1 MGGFA
6 LNTPTSIEAG
16 ISPTLSSTRRDV
28 LNLQGFLYI
37 MKYFPDIIPDIS
49 EESITDRAES
59 SPLSKALLIVQVGW
73 FCANSVSRF
82 IQNLPLSL
90 LEVSTAA
97 HSFCTLLTYF
107 VWWSK
112 PQNIAEATPI
122 RGRRAKEVHAL
133 LTCSDEE
140 YSKALC
146 MVRRMAVGDFSM
158 PRNNCEHGRI
168 GLAANALR
176 HLLPT
181 PDEPR
186 PKAPFF
192 SSFLFSSPGSLRCY
206 LLEPNM
212 YEAIPMV
219 ISPLLYGLP
228 HFLGWNQLFPTP
240 LERQIWRISTCVVTG
255 SGIFFISILLT
266 LYICVNTGLS
276 NVIGFISTSIVYMVA
291 SSFLLGESLRQLF
304 FLDYAAYQL
313 APWSN
318 YWPHFS

>member
-6 LNTPTSIEAG
+6 FDIPTSIEAG
-16 ISPTLSSTRRDV
+16 VCPTSSSTRRDV
-28 LNLQGFLYI
+28 LNLQGFFYI
-37 MKYFPDIIPDIS
+37 MKNFPDIIPDIS

-59 SPLSKALLIVQVGW
+59 SPLSKALLTVQVGW
-73 FCANSVSRF
+73 FCANSLSRL
-82 IQNLPLSL
+82 IQYLPLSL

-97 HSFCTLLTYF
+97 HGFCTLLTYF

-133 LTCSDEE
+133 LTCSEEE
-140 YSKALC
+140 YSEALC
-146 MVRRMAVGDFSM
+146 MVQRVGAGDFSM
-158 PRNNCEHGRI
+158 PRNNYEQGRI

-176 HLLPT
+176 HLPT
-181 PDEPR
+181 ADVPR
-186 PKAPFF
+186 PKTPFF
-192 SSFLFSSPGSLRCY
+192 PSFLFSSPGSLRCY

-219 ISPLLYGLP
+219 ISPLLYGAP

-255 SGIFFISILLT
+255 SGFFFTSILLT
-266 LYICVNTGLS
+266 LYIFVDTGLS

-291 SSFLLGESLRQLF
+291 SGFLLGESLRQLF
-304 FLDYAAYQL
+304 FLDPAAYQL

-318 YWPHFS
+318 YWPHFL